1 MQRFNEHF
9 KQFFN
14 PKIVPCRSE
23 HGNFKIEL
31 SQTDVRYFWE
41 RKDAREFIKNLTK
54 EI

>member
-1 MQRFNEHF
+1 MELFNEHF

-14 PKIVPCRSE
+14 PKIETCRSE
-23 HGNFKIEL
+23 KGDYVIKL
-31 SQTDVRYFWE
+31 SETDHRYFWE